1 MSHLQVPGAAVRIA
15 LPSSTAASPQAI
27 MVSGP
32 TSLAACQSP
41 SLRYARPGA
50 GCAPHQPSPATQCGF
65 SLIELVIAATLLGLM
80 IMAVSTL
87 SVSGAQAQEYAR
99 RLTRAT
105 EIAQD
110 LVDDM
115 RTELVSCVRIFGDDV
130 EGNTA
135 LATFDLDGAPPR
147 IAGSRLPVIDAMGT
161 IRRDTAADRLTG
173 NSLFLTRLVWTDR
186 FVGSSGREYMV
197 DVYRWIYYYQTAEE
211 NGPQPGS
218 SIGLNLVR
226 VSSEPLVDAAAID
239 AITNVG
245 DRAALLRHLYDGT
258 PDASGISHPPCQVV
272 WRRGEL
278 ASASGSLR
286 EINPA
291 DWSLSLTPLAASG
304 RPSPWQV
311 LRREGVPRGL
321 LSYRHHSVATNFA
334 PRASGVARFGL
345 VDTTGDGFPH
355 GFEVQVTGPSAARQ
369 VLLHLA
375 VASTNRSGHTA
386 FAGVQMVVDA
396 RDL

>member
-1 MSHLQVPGAAVRIA
+1 MSNSSANVLPGLDRQMSGAGSAPSVQAGAA
-15 LPSSTAASPQAI
+15 
-27 MVSGP
+27 
-32 TSLAACQSP
+32 
-41 SLRYARPGA
+41 ARPLQESASSQA
-50 GCAPHQPSPATQCGF
+50 GFT
-65 SLIELVIAATLLGLM
+65 LIELIIAAMLLSLM

-110 LVDDM
+110 LVDEM
-115 RTELVSCVRIFGDDV
+115 RTELVSCVRIFGDDA
-130 EGNTA
+130 EGTA
-135 LATFDLDGAPPR
+135 CLDTFDLVGAPPR
-147 IAGSRLPVIDAMGT
+147 IGSSRLPTIDAVGT

-186 FVGSSGREYMV
+186 FLGGSGREYMT
-197 DVYRWIYYYQTAEE
+197 DVYRWIYYYQTTEE
-211 NGPQPGS
+211 DGPQAGS

-239 AITNVG
+239 AITNVS
-245 DRAALLRHLYDGT
+245 DRAALLQHLYEGT
-258 PDASGISHPPCQVV
+258 PDATGVSRPPCQVV

-278 ASASGSLR
+278 PTASGTLR

-291 DWSLSLTPLAASG
+291 DWSLSLVPLAASG
-304 RPSPWQV
+304 RPSPWRV
-311 LRREGVPRGL
+311 LRREAVPRGL

-334 PRASGVARFGL
+334 PPASGVARFGWL
-345 VDTTGDGFPH
+345 QTTGDGFPH
-355 GFEVQVTGPSAARQ
+355 GFEVQITGPSAARQ

-386 FAGVQMVVDA
+386 FADVQMVVDA